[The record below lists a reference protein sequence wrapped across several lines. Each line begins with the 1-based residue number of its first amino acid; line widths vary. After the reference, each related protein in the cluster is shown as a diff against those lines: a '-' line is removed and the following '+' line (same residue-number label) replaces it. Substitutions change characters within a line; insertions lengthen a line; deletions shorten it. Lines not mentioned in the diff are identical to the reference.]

1 LTYASAYGRKT
12 VRVLEDASQWN
23 TEHYDC
29 QPARHLPAGRLQGSA
44 AAIGTVIALYLL
56 VMCILIFIGST
67 VMGIT
72 ITGLSTYGK
81 TESIPAMF
89 EEKRRGIE
97 NA

>member
-1 LTYASAYGRKT
+1 
-12 VRVLEDASQWN
+12 
-23 TEHYDC
+23 
-29 QPARHLPAGRLQGSA
+29 
-44 AAIGTVIALYLL
+44 
-56 VMCILIFIGST
+56 MCILIFIGST